1 MLSSSHSLQAHVEY
15 RSAVL
20 VGSFYVPFIL
30 LCLPANMPD
39 ILTTRQAGR
48 RMTQE
53 ASQEG
58 GCGQRGGRW
67 KIDDGKHHRGFPL
80 ESDKCKSL
88 GSPKLSFPL
97 TQTATGKKKK
107 KSTGG
112 KTYSEEGKKKMRR
125 TRDNVYRFCSLF
137 PSHRLPW
144 WGKIA
149 VSFWASELTCQWLS
163 GKNLPAV

>member
-107 KSTGG
+107 IHRRKDIFGR
-112 KTYSEEGKKKMRR
+112 GKKKKWEEQEI
-125 TRDNVYRFCSLF
+125 TFIDFALSSL
-137 PSHRLPW
+137 PIVSLGEERLQCHF
-144 WGKIA
+144 GLQ
-149 VSFWASELTCQWLS
+149 S
-163 GKNLPAV
+163 

>member
-30 LCLPANMPD
+30 SCLPANTPD

-53 ASQEG
+53 VSQEG

-67 KIDDGKHHRGFPL
+67 KIDDGKHCRGFPL

-88 GSPKLSFPL
+88 RSPKLSFPF

-107 KSTGG
+107 QIRRRKDIFGR
-112 KTYSEEGKKKMRR
+112 EKKNEQNKR
-125 TRDNVYRFCSLF
+125 
-137 PSHRLPW
+137 
-144 WGKIA
+144 
-149 VSFWASELTCQWLS
+149 
-163 GKNLPAV
+163 

>member
-15 RSAVL
+15 RSFVL

-30 LCLPANMPD
+30 PCLPANTPD

-53 ASQEG
+53 VSQEG

-67 KIDDGKHHRGFPL
+67 KIDDGKHRRGFPL

-88 GSPKLSFPL
+88 RSPKLSFPL
-97 TQTATGKKKK
+97 TQTATEKKKK
-107 KSTGG
+107 KIRRKDIFGR
-112 KTYSEEGKKKMRR
+112 EKKKREEQDI
-125 TRDNVYRFCSLF
+125 TFINFALSSL
-137 PSHRLPW
+137 PIVSLGEERLQYHF
-144 WGKIA
+144 GLQ
-149 VSFWASELTCQWLS
+149 S
-163 GKNLPAV
+163 

>member
-30 LCLPANMPD
+30 LCLPANTPD

-53 ASQEG
+53 VSQEG

-67 KIDDGKHHRGFPL
+67 KIDDGKHRRGFPL

-107 KSTGG
+107 KKSAGG
-112 KTYSEEGKKKMRR
+112 KTSSEEGKKKWEEQEI
-125 TRDNVYRFCSLF
+125 RFIDFALSSL
-137 PSHRLPW
+137 PIVSLGEERLQCHF
-144 WGKIA
+144 GLQ
-149 VSFWASELTCQWLS
+149 S
-163 GKNLPAV
+163 

>member
-107 KSTGG
+107 NPQ
-112 KTYSEEGKKKMRR
+112 EERHIRKREKKKWEEQEI
-125 TRDNVYRFCSLF
+125 TFIDFALSSL
-137 PSHRLPW
+137 PIVSLGEERLQCHF
-144 WGKIA
+144 GLQ
-149 VSFWASELTCQWLS
+149 S
-163 GKNLPAV
+163 